1 MRKADKMATITKRN
15 NSYRATVS
23 LYQKGEYKRETKTFK
38 NKKDAE
44 LWSLEM
50 ELEKGRGKNIAER
63 STLFTIFYQNWVNTV
78 KKNDVREATFI
89 NYIRTITVVSSLFEG
104 IKLKHLDD
112 IVMQKKI
119 DKYAETHSKKTTRE
133 LVLKIRGS
141 LKYAYARGL
150 ITNDFGSLIKA
161 KGQEHPKRNIAL
173 SITEFK
179 KLRQHCVNHQEHE
192 FNVLVLLA
200 LETGARRGELL
211 GIKKDDLFEYGI
223 HISRSISPTNNDTQL
238 KTKHSKRD
246 ISINKDV
253 YNSLL
258 TLAESKSDYIFDW
271 NSFRQSQQLQKLLKQ
286 LEITKTTFHGLRDT
300 HASFLFAKNISIDYI
315 SRRLGHNS
323 ILTTQNYYLELMP
336 EKKHQQDADAL
347 SLLNDLS

>member
-323 ILTTQNYYLELMP
+323 ILTTQNYGCTINSVGE
-336 EKKHQQDADAL
+336 
-347 SLLNDLS
+347 

>member
-1 MRKADKMATITKRN
+1 MATITKRG

-23 LYQKGEYKRETKTFK
+23 LYKKGKYKRETKTFK
-38 NKKDAE
+38 SKKDAE
-44 LWSLEM
+44 LWTLEM

-63 STLFTIFYQNWVNTV
+63 ATLFPDFYRNWVETV
-78 KKNDVREATFI
+78 KKNDVREATYT
-89 NYIRTITVVSSLFEG
+89 NYMRTLTIVDRLFQG
-104 IKLKHLDD
+104 IQLKHLDD
-112 IVMQKKI
+112 IVIQKKL
-119 DKYAETHSKKTTRE
+119 DKYAETHSKKTTHE

-150 ITNDFGSLIKA
+150 ITNDFGHLLKA
-161 KGQEHPKRNIAL
+161 RGQEQPKRNIAL
-173 SITEFK
+173 SIADFK
-179 KLRQHCVNHQEHE
+179 KLRQYCLSHQDKE
-192 FNVLVLLA
+192 FNILVLFA

-211 GIKKDDLFEYGI
+211 GLTKDDLFEYGI
-223 HISRSISPTNNDTQL
+223 NIRRSISPTDNDTQL

-253 YNSLL
+253 YTALQKL
-258 TLAESKSDYIFDW
+258 VETKSTYLFDW
-271 NSFRQSQQLQKLLKQ
+271 NGFNQSAQLQRLLKK
-286 LEITKTTFHGLRDT
+286 LNIPKTTFHGLRDT
-300 HASFLFAKNISIDYI
+300 HASFLFSKEISIDYI

-347 SLLNDLS
+347 QLLNDLS

>member
-1 MRKADKMATITKRN
+1 MATITKRGK
-15 NSYRATVS
+15 SYRATVS
-23 LYQKGEYKRETKTFK
+23 LYQTGQYKRETKTFK

-44 LWSLEM
+44 LWALEM

-63 STLFTIFYQNWVNTV
+63 STLFTEFYSNWVNTV
-78 KKNDVREATFI
+78 KKNEVRESTYA
-89 NYIRTITVVSSLFEG
+89 NYMRTITVIETLFQG
-104 IKLKHLDD
+104 IKLKHLND
-112 IVMQKKI
+112 ILMQKKI
-119 DKYAETHSKKTTRE
+119 DYYAETHSKKTTKE

-150 ITNDFGSLIKA
+150 ITNDFGHLLKS
-161 KGQEHPKRNIAL
+161 KGQEQPKRNIAL
-173 SITEFK
+173 SISEFK
-179 KLRQHCVNHQEHE
+179 CLRQYCLDHQDVE

-211 GIKKDDLFEYGI
+211 GITKQDIFQSGI
-223 HISRSISPTNNDTQL
+223 KIRRSISPTSNDTQL

-246 ISINKDV
+246 ISINQDV
-253 YNSLL
+253 YHALIK
-258 TLAESKSDYIFDW
+258 LAKTKSNYVFNW
-271 NSFRQSQQLQKLLKQ
+271 NSFKQAQQLQQLLKK
-286 LEITKTTFHGLRDT
+286 LNIKKTTFHGLRDT
-300 HASFLFAKNISIDYI
+300 HASFLFSKDISIDYI

-347 SLLNDLS
+347 NLLNDLSI

>member
-1 MRKADKMATITKRN
+1 MATITKRN

-23 LYQKGEYKRETKTFK
+23 LYKKGEYKRETKTFK
-38 NKKDAE
+38 NKKDAT
-44 LWSLEM
+44 LWTLEM

-63 STLFTIFYQNWVNTV
+63 STLFTDFYHSWVNTV

-89 NYIRTITVVSSLFEG
+89 NYMRTITVVESLFEG

-112 IVMQKKI
+112 IVMQKKL
-119 DKYAETHSKKTTRE
+119 DHYAETHSKKTTRE

-150 ITNDFGSLIKA
+150 VTNDFGHLLKS
-161 KGQEHPKRNIAL
+161 KGQEQPKKNIAL

-179 KLRQHCVNHQEHE
+179 KLRKYCLKHQDEE
-192 FNVLVLLA
+192 FNILVLLA

-211 GIKKDDLFEYGI
+211 GIKEEDIFEYGVYI
-223 HISRSISPTNNDTQL
+223 RRSISPTNSDTQL
-238 KTKHSKRD
+238 KTKHSRRD

-253 YNSLL
+253 YEALL
-258 TLAESKSDYIFDW
+258 KLAKSKSDYVFEW
-271 NSFRQSQQLQKLLKQ
+271 NSFRQSQQLKKLLKQ
-286 LEITKTTFHGLRDT
+286 LDLNKTTFHGLRDT
-300 HASFLFAKNISIDYI
+300 HASFLFSKDISIDYI

>member
-1 MRKADKMATITKRN
+1 MATITKRG

-23 LYQKGEYKRETKTFK
+23 LYKKGKYKRETKTFK

-44 LWSLEM
+44 LWTLEM

-63 STLFTIFYQNWVNTV
+63 STLFPDFYRNWVETV
-78 KKNDVREATFI
+78 KKNDVREATYT
-89 NYIRTITVVSSLFEG
+89 NYMRTLTVVDSLFQG
-104 IKLKHLDD
+104 VQLKHLDD
-112 IVMQKKI
+112 IVMQKKL
-119 DKYAETHSKKTTRE
+119 DHYAETHSKKTTHE

-150 ITNDFGSLIKA
+150 ITNDFGHLLKA
-161 KGQEHPKRNIAL
+161 RGQEQPKRNIAL
-173 SITEFK
+173 SITNFK
-179 KLRQHCVNHQEHE
+179 KLRQYCLSHQDEE
-192 FNVLVLLA
+192 FNILVLLA

-211 GIKKDDLFEYGI
+211 GLTKDDLFEYGI
-223 HISRSISPTNNDTQL
+223 NIRRSISPTDNDTQL

-253 YNSLL
+253 YIALQN
-258 TLAESKSDYIFDW
+258 LAETKLTYLFDW
-271 NSFRQSQQLQKLLKQ
+271 NGFHQSSQLQRLLNKLD
-286 LEITKTTFHGLRDT
+286 IPKTTFHGLRDT
-300 HASFLFAKNISIDYI
+300 HASFMFSKEISIDYI

-347 SLLNDLS
+347 ELLNDLS

>member
-1 MRKADKMATITKRN
+1 MATITKRG
-15 NSYRATVS
+15 NSYRATIS
-23 LYQKGEYKRETKTFK
+23 LYRKGAYKRETKTFK

-63 STLFTIFYQNWVNTV
+63 STLFTDFYRNWVETV
-78 KKNDVREATFI
+78 KKNDVREATYI
-89 NYIRTITVVSSLFEG
+89 NYMRTITVIETLFEG
-104 IKLKHLDD
+104 FQLKHLDD
-112 IVMQKKI
+112 IVMQKKL
-119 DKYAETHSKKTTRE
+119 DHYAKTHSKKTTKE
-133 LVLKIRGS
+133 LVLKVRGA

-150 ITNDFGSLIKA
+150 ITNDFGHLLKS
-161 KGQEHPKRNIAL
+161 KGQEQPKRNVAL
-173 SITEFK
+173 SITDFK
-179 KLRQHCVNHQEHE
+179 KLRRYCLSHQDEE
-192 FNVLVLLA
+192 FNVLTLLA

-211 GIKKDDLFEYGI
+211 GIKKEDIFQYGI
-223 HISRSISPTNNDTQL
+223 EIRRSISPTNSDTQL

-253 YNSLL
+253 YNALVK
-258 TLAESKSDYIFDW
+258 LADTKSEYVFDW
-271 NSFRQSQQLQKLLKQ
+271 NGFHQATQLQRLLKR
-286 LEITKTTFHGLRDT
+286 LSISKTTFHGLRDT
-300 HASFLFAKNISIDYI
+300 HASFLFSKEISIDYI

-347 SLLNDLS
+347 NLLNSLSN

>member
-253 YNSLL
+253 YNALI
-258 TLAESKSDYIFDW
+258 TLSKNKSEYIFDW

-300 HASFLFAKNISIDYI
+300 HASFLFSKDISIDYI

-347 SLLNDLS
+347 NLLNDLS

>member
-1 MRKADKMATITKRN
+1 MATITKRG

-23 LYQKGEYKRETKTFK
+23 LYKKGVYKRETKTFS
-38 NKKDAE
+38 NKKDAK

-63 STLFTIFYQNWVNTV
+63 STLFTDFYKNWVYTV

-89 NYIRTITVVSSLFEG
+89 NYKRTLVVIDRLFEG
-104 IKLKHLDD
+104 IPLKHLDD
-112 IVMQKKI
+112 IVIQKKI
-119 DKYAETHSKKTTRE
+119 DCYAKTHSKKTVKE
-133 LVLKIRGS
+133 LLLKIRGS

-150 ITNDFGSLIKA
+150 ITNDFGHLLKA
-161 KGQEHPKRNIAL
+161 KGLEQPKRNIPL
-173 SITEFK
+173 SVTEFK
-179 KLRQHCVNHQEHE
+179 KLRKYCLTHALEDE
-192 FNVLVLLA
+192 FNVLVALA

-211 GIKKDDLFEYGI
+211 GIKKEDIFKYGI
-223 HISRSISPTNNDTQL
+223 KIRRSISPTNSDTQL

-246 ISINKDV
+246 ISINQDIYTAV
-253 YNSLL
+253 IC
-258 TLAESKSDYIFDW
+258 LANTKKDYIFDW
-271 NSFRQSQQLQKLLKQ
+271 HGFRQAAQLQTLLKK
-286 LEITKTTFHGLRDT
+286 LGLSKTTFHGLRDT
-300 HASFLFAKNISIDYI
+300 HASFLFSKDISIDYI